1 MSEINKNLEELN
13 INNIYIKKLLSKYY
27 LDLNEQIN
35 LIMYIA
41 DLFNYK
47 QYNKN
52 NKNKLKEIE
61 ENNEIIKFILNK
73 YSNLHNLKTELDRN
87 CGNGNKNIFLI
98 NIDYEKNYQKF
109 IDYIKMICENFLK
122 NDRLNDNGYS

>member
-1 MSEINKNLEELN
+1 MSEINKDLEELN

-41 DLFNYK
+41 DLYNYK
-47 QYNKN
+47 QDNKN
-52 NKNKLKEIE
+52 NKDKLKEIE

-73 YSNLHNLKTELDRN
+73 YSNLHKLKTELNKN
-87 CGNGNKNIFLI
+87 CGNGNKNYFLI
-98 NIDYEKNYQKF
+98 KVDYEKNYDKF
-109 IDYIKMICENFLK
+109 IKYIEMVCENFLK